1 MNDPVLT
8 HLVRRGVQGSVVW
21 RVEGSLKSRSTRQ
34 RTCSLLSVTQQT
46 SFGTFGHLVS
56 INDGMEKET
65 MPGMT
70 EGKKKTMLKTGLE

>member
-1 MNDPVLT
+1 M
-8 HLVRRGVQGSVVW
+8 W

-34 RTCSLLSVTQQT
+34 RTCSLLSGIQQT

-56 INDGMEKET
+56 INDGMDKET

-70 EGKKKTMLKTGLE
+70 EGKKETMLKNGLDGMKEMMQL